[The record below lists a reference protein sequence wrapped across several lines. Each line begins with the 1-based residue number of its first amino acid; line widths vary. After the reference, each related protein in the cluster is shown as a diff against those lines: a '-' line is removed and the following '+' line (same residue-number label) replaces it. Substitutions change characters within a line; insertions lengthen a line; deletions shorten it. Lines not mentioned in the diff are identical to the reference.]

1 MISGDY
7 GWYTIDPFVS
17 MDNQTITFN
26 SRLWMTLY
34 SPDGSSDV
42 MTVRGSQSGY
52 YVQIFLPSMTGV
64 EALLVE
70 EGGMLKKN
78 QDPESVQAFLL
89 DQGYALMPDW
99 YEMDRWNNEISA
111 GFKTS
116 KGTFFGEPGTYDDI
130 VNLHRVDV
138 NIGSEGL
145 RDYDLYHNYYGTL
158 SIHIN
163 AASLEEF
170 ISIFTNYMDE
180 VGLAINMVIH
190 QNSLKNSYTF
200 IKIIK

>member
-7 GWYTIDPFVS
+7 GWYTIDLFVS

-26 SRLWMTLY
+26 SQLWMTLY

-99 YEMDRWNNEISA
+99 
-111 GFKTS
+111 
-116 KGTFFGEPGTYDDI
+116 
-130 VNLHRVDV
+130 
-138 NIGSEGL
+138 
-145 RDYDLYHNYYGTL
+145 
-158 SIHIN
+158 
-163 AASLEEF
+163 
-170 ISIFTNYMDE
+170 
-180 VGLAINMVIH
+180 
-190 QNSLKNSYTF
+190 
-200 IKIIK
+200 